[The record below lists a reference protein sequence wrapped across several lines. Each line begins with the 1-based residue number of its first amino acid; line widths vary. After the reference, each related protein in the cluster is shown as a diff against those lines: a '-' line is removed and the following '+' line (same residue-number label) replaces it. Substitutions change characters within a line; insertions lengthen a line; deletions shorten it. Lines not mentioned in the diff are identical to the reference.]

1 MTLIL
6 GIDGG
11 QSSTRTV
18 LANADGEI
26 LGACRTGP
34 SNHIHEVGGLERQYA
49 ALHDGMLGAFAAAG
63 ITPRRVAVACLGLTG
78 SGHRP
83 TVEAALAAQRITLLG
98 DMDIAFAG
106 AIPDLVGTAVI
117 AGTGTIA
124 HGRDAQGNV
133 HRTGGWGYL
142 AGDEGGGY
150 DLGVRALRAVY
161 RAVDGRGPQT
171 ALTSL
176 LLEHY
181 RARDERHLRE
191 VIYRPGTTRAHIAA
205 SAAGVA
211 EAAAAGD
218 SVAGGLLHE
227 SALALAELVNG
238 VLDALD
244 TSAARAV
251 VMLGGVAA
259 AGPPLLDPFAQAVRT
274 RHPAARLKAPRFD
287 AVRGALIL
295 ALRELGVERLSA
307 AQLQHLDR
315 TITYRDGLQ
324 SEPEED
330 AT

>member
-6 GIDGG
+6 GVDGG

-18 LANADGEI
+18 LANADGEL

-34 SNHIHEVGGLERQYA
+34 CNHIHEVGGLERQYT
-49 ALHDGMLGAFAAAG
+49 ALHDGVLGAFSEAG

-106 AIPDLVGTAVI
+106 AIPDLVGTVVI

-133 HRTGGWGYL
+133 HRTGGWGYV

-171 ALTSL
+171 ILTNVL
-176 LLEHY
+176 LAHY
-181 RARDERHLRE
+181 QAHDVRQLRE
-191 VIYRPGTTRAHIAA
+191 VIYRPSTTRAQIAS

-211 EAAAAGD
+211 EAATAGD
-218 SVAGGLLHE
+218 RVACGLLHE

-244 TSAARAV
+244 ASAARAV

-259 AGPPLLDPFAQAVRT
+259 AGPPLRNPFAQAVHA
-274 RHPAARLKAPRFD
+274 RHPNAHLKAPRFD

-295 ALRELGVERLSA
+295 ALRELGIDRLSA
-307 AQLQHLDR
+307 AQLQRLDR
-315 TITYRDGLQ
+315 TITYRDALTSA
-324 SEPEED
+324 SEGD
-330 AT
+330 AR

>member
-6 GIDGG
+6 GVDGG

-34 SNHIHEVGGLERQYA
+34 SNHIHEVGGLERQFA
-49 ALHDGMLGAFAAAG
+49 ALHDGLLGAFAEAG

-83 TVEAALAAQRITLLG
+83 TVDAALAAQRIVLLG

-124 HGRDAQGNV
+124 QGRDARGNV

-161 RAVDGRGPQT
+161 RAVDGRGPPT
-171 ALTSL
+171 TLTNVL
-176 LLEHY
+176 LKHY
-181 RARDERHLRE
+181 GAHDVRHLRE
-191 VIYRPGTTRAHIAA
+191 VIYRPSTTRAHIAA
-205 SAAGVA
+205 SAVGVA

-218 SVAGGLLHE
+218 IVAGGLLHE
-227 SALALAELVNG
+227 SALTLAELVNG
-238 VLDALD
+238 VLDVLD
-244 TSAARAV
+244 VSAARAV

-259 AGPPLLDPFAQAVRT
+259 AGPPLLDAFAQAIHA
-274 RHPAARLKAPRFD
+274 RHPTARLKTPRFD

-315 TITYRDGLQ
+315 TVTYREALL
-324 SEPEED
+324 SEPKED
-330 AT
+330 AK

>member
-6 GIDGG
+6 GVDGG
-11 QSSTRTV
+11 QSSTRTI

-34 SNHIHEVGGLERQYA
+34 CNHIHEVGGLERQYT
-49 ALHDGMLGAFAAAG
+49 ALHDGLLGAFSEAG
-63 ITPRRVAVACLGLTG
+63 IAPRRVAVACVGLTG

-83 TVEAALAAQRITLLG
+83 TVEAALTAERITLLG

-124 HGRDAQGNV
+124 YGRDALGNV

-150 DLGVRALRAVY
+150 DLGVRAIRAVY

-171 ALTSL
+171 VLTSV

-181 RARDERHLRE
+181 RAHDVKELRE
-191 VIYRPGTTRAHIAA
+191 VIYRPSTTRSQIA
-205 SAAGVA
+205 STAAGVA
-211 EAAAAGD
+211 EAAVAGD
-218 SVAGGLLHE
+218 LVAIGLLRE

-244 TSAARAV
+244 ASAGRAV

-259 AGPPLLDPFAQAVRT
+259 AGEPLRIPFAQAVLA
-274 RHPAARLKAPRFD
+274 RHPTACLGAPRFD
-287 AVRGALIL
+287 AVRGALVL
-295 ALRELGVERLSA
+295 ALRELGVDRLSS
-307 AQLQHLDR
+307 AQRQRLDQPFS
-315 TITYRDGLQ
+315 YRDALP
-324 SEPEED
+324 SAVMED
-330 AT
+330 RR